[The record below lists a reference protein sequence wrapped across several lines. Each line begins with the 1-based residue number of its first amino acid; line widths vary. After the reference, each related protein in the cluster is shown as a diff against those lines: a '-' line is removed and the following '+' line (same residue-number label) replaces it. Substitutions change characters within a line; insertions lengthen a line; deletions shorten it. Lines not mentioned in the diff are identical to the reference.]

1 MYYKEHGVGKASTEF
16 NVSSPSIYK
25 WDKEFNGEQITP
37 KSTKSDKQLISQL
50 ERKVLALQK
59 LVADNALELRIKDE
73 LLKKR
78 NLQRDKNGS
87 CTRFYRKRSSHTNS
101 IAT

>member
-1 MYYKEHGVGKASTEF
+1 MSKHRKRWTIEEKEEILLYYKEHGIGKASTEF

-73 LLKKR
+73 LLKK
-78 NLQRDKNGS
+78 KKS
-87 CTRFYRKRSSHTNS
+87 PKR
-101 IAT
+101 